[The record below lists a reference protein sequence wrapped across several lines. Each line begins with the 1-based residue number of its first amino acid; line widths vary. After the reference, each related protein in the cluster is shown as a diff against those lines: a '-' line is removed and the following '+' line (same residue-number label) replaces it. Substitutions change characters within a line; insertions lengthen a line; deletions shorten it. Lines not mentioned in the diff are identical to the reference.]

1 MTEIEQLMRPN
12 ILRLTPYSSAR
23 SEFKGEA
30 SVWLDANESPFN
42 TTYNRYP
49 DPLQSRI
56 KEKIARIKGLSPDSV
71 FLGAGSD
78 EAIDL
83 LFRVF
88 CIPACDNAVAIE
100 PTYGMYEVCANIN
113 DVEYRKVPLDEEFD
127 FDPVDLLAVTDDHTK
142 LLFICSPNN
151 PTGNT
156 FDASKIKYLLD
167 NFRGIL
173 VIDEA
178 YIDFSSQDSFLK
190 RLPDYPRLV
199 ILQTFS
205 KAWGSAGVR
214 LGMAFAS
221 SGIIE
226 VFNKVKYPYNI
237 NALTQEYA
245 LEILEKE
252 ECVKEWVDVL
262 LRERL
267 KLETLLQEFPFV
279 TKVYPSDANFLLVR
293 TRDAAAL
300 YNYLQDKGI
309 IVRNRNKI
317 TLCSGCLRI
326 TVGNA
331 EENRILVEA
340 LAIYGK

>member
-42 TTYNRYP
+42 TPYNRYP

-88 CIPACDNAVAIE
+88 CIPARDNAVAIE

-127 FDPVDLLAVTDDHTK
+127 FDPVDLLAVADDHTK

>member
-42 TTYNRYP
+42 TPYNRYP

-88 CIPACDNAVAIE
+88 CIPARDNAVAIE

-190 RLPDYPRLV
+190 RLPDYPQLV

>member
-1 MTEIEQLMRPN
+1 MTDIEPLMRPN
-12 ILRLTPYSSAR
+12 IRRLTPYSSAR

-42 TTYNRYP
+42 TPYNRYP

-56 KEKIARIKGLSPDSV
+56 KEKIAQMKGVSPDSI

-83 LFRVF
+83 LFRIF
-88 CIPACDNAVAIE
+88 CIPARDNAVAIE
-100 PTYGMYEVCANIN
+100 PTYGMYKVCADIN
-113 DVEYRKVPLDEEFD
+113 DVEYRKVRLDEEFD
-127 FDPVDLLAVTDDHTK
+127 FDPADLLAVTDEHTK

-151 PTGNT
+151 PTGNA
-156 FDASKIKYLLD
+156 FDVSKINYLLD
-167 NFRGIL
+167 NFGGIL

-190 RLPDYPRLV
+190 RLCDYPRLV

-252 ECVKEWVDVL
+252 NAVKEWVGVL
-262 LRERL
+262 LQERS
-267 KLETLLQEFPFV
+267 KLETLLPEFPFV
-279 TKVYPSDANFLLVR
+279 IRVYRSDANFLLLR
-293 TRDAAAL
+293 THDAVAL

-309 IVRNRNKI
+309 IVRSRNKI
-317 TLCSGCLRI
+317 SLCAGCLRI

-340 LAIYGK
+340 LTIYGK

>member
-42 TTYNRYP
+42 TPYNRYP

-88 CIPACDNAVAIE
+88 CIPARDNAVAIE

-293 TRDAAAL
+293 TRDAAA
-300 YNYLQDKGI
+300 YI
-309 IVRNRNKI
+309 ITCKI
-317 TLCSGCLRI
+317 KVLLCV
-326 TVGNA
+326 TV
-331 EENRILVEA
+331 I
-340 LAIYGK
+340 K

>member
-1 MTEIEQLMRPN
+1 
-12 ILRLTPYSSAR
+12 
-23 SEFKGEA
+23 
-30 SVWLDANESPFN
+30 
-42 TTYNRYP
+42 
-49 DPLQSRI
+49 
-56 KEKIARIKGLSPDSV
+56 
-71 FLGAGSD
+71 
-78 EAIDL
+78 
-83 LFRVF
+83 
-88 CIPACDNAVAIE
+88 
-100 PTYGMYEVCANIN
+100 MYKRQANIN